1 MNKYLRLFR
10 FGNGVMGIVGVVVGA
25 FIASG
30 FDIADHWP
38 GIMISCLIVFIFMA
52 GGNAINDYID
62 REIDI
67 TAHPERPVPSGEISS
82 GTARSLGV
90 LMILSAIMIG
100 ILALIVSE
108 LLGFRFWGPASAVI
122 VVLAAVLMM
131 SYEAFLKQRGLFG
144 NVTIAVLTGMLF
156 LLGGAVCGDTMAVV
170 PMAFMAMLVNVGR
183 EISKDIEDEDSD
195 EGRRTL
201 PMIIGNTKAA
211 AFSATFFLMGV
222 ALSIWPLLAG
232 SLNDLY
238 MLVFCADA
246 MFIYAAIIVFRSA
259 HKAQKAAKVAMALA
273 LAAFVIGVI

>member
-1 MNKYLRLFR
+1 MNRYLRLFR
-10 FGNGVMGIVGVVVGA
+10 FGNGIMGMVGVVVGA

-30 FDIADHWP
+30 LDITDYWL
-38 GIMISCLIVFIFMA
+38 GISISCLIVFIFMA

-62 REIDI
+62 RDIDVA
-67 TAHPERPVPSGEISS
+67 AHPERPIPRGEIEP
-82 GTARSLGV
+82 GTAKILGSAMMIVAIMLGIITLIASEVLGV
-90 LMILSAIMIG
+90 RSWD
-100 ILALIVSE
+100 LAST
-108 LLGFRFWGPASAVI
+108 VI
-122 VVLAAVLMM
+122 VVLAAALMT
-131 SYEAFLKQRGLFG
+131 SYEVFLKQRGFVG

-156 LLGGAVCGDTMAVV
+156 LLGGAVCGDVMTVV
-170 PMAFMAMLVNVGR
+170 PIALMAMLVNIGR

-246 MFIYAAIIVFRSA
+246 MFIYASIIVFRNA
-259 HKAQKAAKVAMALA
+259 HKAQSAAKIAMIVALLA
-273 LAAFVIGVI
+273 FIVGVI